1 MKQVIKKIIKETK
14 NINEEPLIYTLLI
27 DGNNLMKISSV
38 DKRMN
43 GKGEEYGIIF
53 QFLLQ
58 MSKLLSRKDYNF
70 VYVMF
75 DGDKSGQLRY
85 QYYQEYKANRDKNYE
100 LTDSK
105 SEYDK
110 QIDAYV
116 KKVLDYSRNKQK
128 TIETVR
134 GETEEECLERQRN
147 ILSACLEEL
156 FVRQVRCD
164 EVEGDDLIAYYVK
177 NKKPNERIVIVS
189 GDRDLTQLISDE
201 VCIYIPS
208 LKKYITPQNHI
219 QELGFTHEN
228 VLIKKILCG
237 DVSDNIK
244 GIKGMGE
251 TTFFNLFPDAKTKK
265 YTLDDILVE
274 TKKNI
279 EERAKNKKKP
289 LQVTENILNRITLGC
304 QGQDIYEIN
313 EKIINLKEPLLTKE
327 AIEELES
334 IMYAPLDPEGR
345 DLKNLYS
352 IIMDNEMND
361 MLDEKK
367 FGNIFSSFYKLIEIE
382 KKYNKNFL

>member
-1 MKQVIKKIIKETK
+1 MKQVIKKVIKETK
-14 NINEEPLIYTLLI
+14 NINNEQLIYTLLV
-27 DGNNLMKISSV
+27 DGNNLMKIASV

-43 GKGEEYGIIF
+43 SKGEEYGIIF

-75 DGDKSGQLRY
+75 DGEKSGQLRY
-85 QYYQEYKANRDKNYE
+85 QYYQDYKANRDKNYE
-100 LTDSK
+100 LSDSK

-116 KKVLDYSRNKQK
+116 KKVLEYSKNKHK
-128 TIETVR
+128 KETVR
-134 GETEEECLERQRN
+134 GETEEECFERQREL
-147 ILSACLEEL
+147 LSACLEEL

-189 GDRDLTQLISDE
+189 GDRDLTQLINDE

-219 QELGFTHEN
+219 QELGYTHEN

-237 DVSDNIK
+237 DTSDNIK

-265 YTLDDILVE
+265 YTLDDIFVE
-274 TKKNI
+274 TQKLI
-279 EERAKNKKKP
+279 ENRAKEKKKP
-289 LQVTENILNRITLGC
+289 LQVTENILNRVTIGS
-304 QGQDIYEIN
+304 QGKDIYEIN
-313 EKIINLKEPLLTKE
+313 NKIINLNEPLLTKE
-327 AIEELES
+327 AIEELDN

-345 DLKNLYS
+345 DLKNLYN
-352 IIMDNEMND
+352 IIIENEMND

-367 FGNIFSSFYKLIEIE
+367 FGNIFSAFYKLIEIE
-382 KKYNKNFL
+382 KKYHKNI

>member
-1 MKQVIKKIIKETK
+1 MKQVIKKVIKETK
-14 NINEEPLIYTLLI
+14 NINNEQLIYTLLV
-27 DGNNLMKISSV
+27 DGNNLMKIASV

-43 GKGEEYGIIF
+43 SKGEEYGIIF

-75 DGDKSGQLRY
+75 DGEKSGQLRY
-85 QYYQEYKANRDKNYE
+85 QYYQDYKANRDKNYE
-100 LTDSK
+100 LSDSK

-116 KKVLDYSRNKQK
+116 KKVLEYSKNKHK
-128 TIETVR
+128 KETVR
-134 GETEEECLERQRN
+134 GETEEECFERQREL
-147 ILSACLEEL
+147 LSACLEEL

-189 GDRDLTQLISDE
+189 GDRDLTQLINDE

-219 QELGFTHEN
+219 QELGYTHEN

-237 DVSDNIK
+237 DTSDNIK

-265 YTLDDILVE
+265 YTLDDIFVE
-274 TKKNI
+274 TQKLI
-279 EERAKNKKKP
+279 ENRAKEKKKP
-289 LQVTENILNRITLGC
+289 LLVTENILNRVTIGS
-304 QGQDIYEIN
+304 QGKDIYEIN
-313 EKIINLKEPLLTKE
+313 NKIINLNEPLLTKE
-327 AIEELES
+327 AIEELDN

-345 DLKNLYS
+345 DLKNLYN
-352 IIMDNEMND
+352 IIIENEMND

-367 FGNIFSSFYKLIEIE
+367 FGNIFSAFYKLIEIE
-382 KKYNKNFL
+382 KKYHKNI